1 MQPGRSLFG
10 TAVMT
15 VLAVAGCQRQE
26 APAST
31 VRSLETPAIQG
42 SGESHLAV
50 GPEGEIV
57 MSWLEPAG
65 QGQALRYSTLADK
78 AWSAPRTVATGDNW
92 FVNWADFPSV
102 VPVAEGLW
110 AAHWLVRQPAG
121 GYAYDVAMA
130 LSIDGGESWGAPFLP
145 HRDGTPSEHGFATL
159 FPWRDGAG
167 VVWLD
172 GRNMIGEAAAEDAAH
187 AGGSGGMSLRA
198 AAVHADGSI
207 TDESVIDELTCD
219 CCQTDVAYGA
229 GGPIVVYR
237 DRTGDEIRDIY
248 AARAVEGHWTEPVPV
263 ADDGWR
269 IDGCPVNGPAVDA
282 RGPEVVVAWFT
293 AAADQSRVNC
303 PGRTMAERLS
313 WRRSR
318 STPRRRLAAL
328 AWRFCRMATRPSA
341 GSRSSETGGDV
352 ALRRVKPSGER
363 GTVRI
368 VGQTTASRLA
378 GFPQLVVSQER
389 SCCRGPTSKAKRRA
403 SGRPGFRRA
412 ISSPQPAPDMA
423 RPRHL
428 ATSRP
433 GGSLPSLILAVLSSA
448 PPARQADP
456 FERTIRVRD
465 EAATPK
471 SHRATGA
478 SRLVTLATEDSLR

>member
-1 MQPGRSLFG
+1 
-10 TAVMT
+10 MT

-293 AAADQSRVNC
+293 AAADQSHVK
-303 PGRTMAERLS
+303 LS
-313 WRRSR
+313 WSHDGGE
-318 STPRRRLAAL
+318 TFQAPVEIDAEAAL
-328 AWRFCRMATRPSA
+328 GRVGLALLPDGDAAVSWL
-341 GSRSSETGGDV
+341 RSSETGGDV

-378 GFPQLVVSQER
+378 GFPQLVVSQGKIVLSWTDVE
-389 SCCRGPTSKAKRRA
+389 GE
-403 SGRPGFRRA
+403 
-412 ISSPQPAPDMA
+412 
-423 RPRHL
+423 
-428 ATSRP
+428 TSRIR
-433 GGSLPSLILAVLSSA
+433 SAWLP
-448 PPARQADP
+448 
-456 FERTIRVRD
+456 
-465 EAATPK
+465 
-471 SHRATGA
+471 A
-478 SRLVTLATEDSLR
+478 SDL

>member
-1 MQPGRSLFG
+1 
-10 TAVMT
+10 MT
-15 VLAVAGCQRQE
+15 FLAVAGCQRQE

-50 GPEGEIV
+50 GPAGEIV

-65 QGQALRYSTLADK
+65 QGRALRYSTLVDE

-102 VPVAEGLW
+102 VPIAGGLW

-130 LSIDGGESWGAPFLP
+130 LSIDGGESWGAPFSP
-145 HRDGTPSEHGFATL
+145 HRDGTPSEHGFVTL
-159 FPWRDGAG
+159 FPWQDGVG

-172 GRNMIGEAAAEDAAH
+172 GRNMIGEAAAGDAAH

-207 TDESVIDELTCD
+207 TDESVID
-219 CCQTDVAYGA
+219 QTDVAYGA

-237 DRTGDEIRDIY
+237 DRTGEEIRDIY
-248 AARAVEGHWTEPVPV
+248 AARAVEGDWTEPVPV

-293 AAADQSRVNC
+293 AAADQSRV
-303 PGRTMAERLS
+303 RLS
-313 WRRSR
+313 WSHDGGE
-318 STPRRRLAAL
+318 TFLAPVEIDAEAAL
-328 AWRFCRMATRPSA
+328 GRVGLALLPDGDAAVSWL
-341 GSRSSETGGDV
+341 RSSETGGDV
-352 ALRRVKPSGER
+352 ALRRVKPGGER

-378 GFPQLVVSQER
+378 GFPQLVVSQGKIVLSWTEVE
-389 SCCRGPTSKAKRRA
+389 GE
-403 SGRPGFRRA
+403 
-412 ISSPQPAPDMA
+412 
-423 RPRHL
+423 
-428 ATSRP
+428 TSRIR
-433 GGSLPSLILAVLSSA
+433 SAWLP
-448 PPARQADP
+448 
-456 FERTIRVRD
+456 
-465 EAATPK
+465 
-471 SHRATGA
+471 A
-478 SRLVTLATEDSLR
+478 SDL

>member
-293 AAADQSRVNC
+293 AAADQSHVK
-303 PGRTMAERLS
+303 LS
-313 WRRSR
+313 WSHDGGE
-318 STPRRRLAAL
+318 TFQAPVEIDAEAAL
-328 AWRFCRMATRPSA
+328 GRVGLALLPDGDAAVSWL
-341 GSRSSETGGDV
+341 RSSETGGDV

-378 GFPQLVVSQER
+378 GFPQLVVSQGKIVLSWTEVE
-389 SCCRGPTSKAKRRA
+389 GE
-403 SGRPGFRRA
+403 
-412 ISSPQPAPDMA
+412 
-423 RPRHL
+423 
-428 ATSRP
+428 TSRIR
-433 GGSLPSLILAVLSSA
+433 SAWLP
-448 PPARQADP
+448 
-456 FERTIRVRD
+456 
-465 EAATPK
+465 
-471 SHRATGA
+471 A
-478 SRLVTLATEDSLR
+478 SDL

>member
-293 AAADQSRVNC
+293 AAADQSRVK
-303 PGRTMAERLS
+303 LS
-313 WRRSR
+313 WSHDGGE
-318 STPRRRLAAL
+318 TFLAPVEIDAEAAL
-328 AWRFCRMATRPSA
+328 GRVGLALLPDGDAAVSWL
-341 GSRSSETGGDV
+341 RSSETGGDV

-378 GFPQLVVSQER
+378 GFPQLVVSQGKIVLSWTEVE
-389 SCCRGPTSKAKRRA
+389 GE
-403 SGRPGFRRA
+403 
-412 ISSPQPAPDMA
+412 
-423 RPRHL
+423 
-428 ATSRP
+428 TSRIR
-433 GGSLPSLILAVLSSA
+433 SAWLP
-448 PPARQADP
+448 
-456 FERTIRVRD
+456 
-465 EAATPK
+465 
-471 SHRATGA
+471 A
-478 SRLVTLATEDSLR
+478 SDL

>member
-1 MQPGRSLFG
+1 
-10 TAVMT
+10 MT

-293 AAADQSRVNC
+293 AAADQSHVK
-303 PGRTMAERLS
+303 LS
-313 WRRSR
+313 WSHDGGE
-318 STPRRRLAAL
+318 TFQAPVEIDAEAAL
-328 AWRFCRMATRPSA
+328 GRVGLALLPDGDAAVSWL
-341 GSRSSETGGDV
+341 RSSETGGDV

-378 GFPQLVVSQER
+378 GFPQLVVSQGKIVLSWTEVE
-389 SCCRGPTSKAKRRA
+389 GE
-403 SGRPGFRRA
+403 
-412 ISSPQPAPDMA
+412 
-423 RPRHL
+423 
-428 ATSRP
+428 TSRIR
-433 GGSLPSLILAVLSSA
+433 SAWLP
-448 PPARQADP
+448 
-456 FERTIRVRD
+456 
-465 EAATPK
+465 
-471 SHRATGA
+471 A
-478 SRLVTLATEDSLR
+478 SDL

>member
-293 AAADQSRVNC
+293 AAADQSHVK
-303 PGRTMAERLS
+303 LS
-313 WRRSR
+313 WSHDGGE
-318 STPRRRLAAL
+318 TFQAPVEIDAEAAL
-328 AWRFCRMATRPSA
+328 GRVGLALLPDGDAAVSWL
-341 GSRSSETGGDV
+341 RSSETGGDV

-378 GFPQLVVSQER
+378 GFPQLVVSQGKIVLSWTDVE
-389 SCCRGPTSKAKRRA
+389 GE
-403 SGRPGFRRA
+403 
-412 ISSPQPAPDMA
+412 
-423 RPRHL
+423 
-428 ATSRP
+428 TSRIR
-433 GGSLPSLILAVLSSA
+433 SAWLP
-448 PPARQADP
+448 
-456 FERTIRVRD
+456 
-465 EAATPK
+465 
-471 SHRATGA
+471 A
-478 SRLVTLATEDSLR
+478 SDL